1 MYSFD
6 IQYKNAKGTIIDL
19 NLSLMAPNPEAAE
32 EKITKGWNSI
42 CPNTELI
49 RVKAR

>member
-19 NLSLMAPNPEAAE
+19 NLSLMAPNPKAAE
-32 EKITKGWNSI
+32 EKITKGWTNI

-49 RVKAR
+49 HIKAR

>member
-6 IQYKNAKGTIIDL
+6 IQYKNAKGTIIEL
-19 NLSLMAPNPEAAE
+19 NLSLMAPNAE
-32 EKITKGWNSI
+32 TAEKKITKGWSSI

-49 RVKAR
+49 HVKAR